1 MCGQLRDYMKIPL
14 EGSPYHGKVWKTE
27 SYKSRHY
34 EIVILN
40 GPCKAEL
47 GKRISLLR
55 HSYIL
60 H

>member
-1 MCGQLRDYMKIPL
+1 MKIPL